1 MKAMVL
7 RAPSDLVLD
16 EVARP
21 QPGPGQVLVRVT
33 HSGVCGTDY
42 KIYNGSI
49 RVPYPLIPGHEM
61 AGEVVTVG
69 ADLQVGAGPA
79 ATRQGDRVI
88 IDPETYCG
96 TCFYCQKG
104 LTNLCPNGALIGRDV
119 DGGFAEYLMVPAT
132 QVFKLPDSIDDRTA
146 PMIQVL
152 TTCLHAQRQ
161 VETFPAD
168 TVAVIG
174 LGVTGQLHVQLAK
187 ARGARVIGI
196 TRSAEKRAMAEKLGA
211 DVTIAGGDKVIEQLR
226 ELTDGRGADLT
237 IETTGVL
244 KQLEHSVHM
253 TRFGGKVL
261 MFGIFTVK
269 EGALPFYDLYF
280 KEVSLISAR
289 VAKPEDY
296 TACIALVERGQVK
309 LGPLVSDI
317 MPLGQL
323 KEAIGLL
330 SSDSGQRMKIII
342 DHQHTN

>member
-42 KIYNGSI
+42 KIFNGSI

-61 AGEVVTVG
+61 AGERIDTG
-69 ADLQVGAGPA
+69 E
-79 ATRQGDRVI
+79 RVI
-88 IDPETYCG
+88 VDPETYDG
-96 TCFYCQKG
+96 TCFYCGKG
-104 LTNLCPNGALIGRDV
+104 LTNLCPNGTLIGRDV
-119 DGGFAEYLMVPAT
+119 NGGFAEFVEVPAT
-132 QVFKLPDSIDDRTA
+132 QVHRLPDSIDDQTA
-146 PMIQVL
+146 PLIQVL

-161 VETFPAD
+161 VNIFAGD
-168 TVAVIG
+168 TVAVVG

-196 TRSAEKRAMAEKLGA
+196 TRSSEKRAMAEKLGA
-211 DVTIAGGDKVIEQLR
+211 DLTIPGGENAISQVR
-226 ELTDGRGADLT
+226 EATLGRGADLT

-244 KQLEHSVHM
+244 RQLAESVDM

-261 MFGIFTVK
+261 MFGIYTVK
-269 EGALPFYDLYF
+269 EGAMPFYDLYF
-280 KEVSLISAR
+280 KEISLISAR

-296 TACIALVERGQVK
+296 TDCIALVERGQVK
-309 LGPLVSDI
+309 LEPLVSDV
-317 MPLGQL
+317 MPLAEL
-323 KEAIGLL
+323 KAAIGLL
-330 SSDSGQRMKIII
+330 GSDSGQRMKIIME
-342 DHQHTN
+342 HS

>member
-21 QPGPGQVLVRVT
+21 QPAAGQVVVRIT

-42 KIYNGSI
+42 KIFNGSI

-61 AGEVVTVG
+61 AGEIVDVG
-69 ADLQVGAGPA
+69 RVPPSTGATGGA
-79 ATRQGDRVI
+79 LAVGDRVI

-96 TCFYCQKG
+96 HCFYCQKG
-104 LTNLCPNGALIGRDV
+104 LTNLCPNGTLIGRDV
-119 DGGFAEYLMVPAT
+119 DGGFAEYLMVPAS

-161 VETFPAD
+161 VETFPGD

-211 DVTIAGGDKVIEQLR
+211 DLTIAGGEHAIAHVR
-226 ELTDGRGADLT
+226 EATEGRGADLT

-244 KQLEHSVHM
+244 RQLAESVDM

-261 MFGIFTVK
+261 MFGIYTVK

-296 TACIALVERGQVK
+296 TDCIALVERGQVK
-309 LGPLVSDI
+309 LEPLVSDV
-317 MPLGQL
+317 MPLAEL
-323 KEAIGLL
+323 KAAIGLL
-330 SSDSGQRMKIII
+330 GSDSGQRMKIIME
-342 DHQHTN
+342 HS

>member
-16 EVARP
+16 EVAQP
-21 QPGPGQVLVRVT
+21 VPGPGQVLVRIT

-42 KIYNGSI
+42 KIYHGSI

-61 AGEVVTVG
+61 AGEVVDVEADINVRLG
-69 ADLQVGAGPA
+69 AAPI
-79 ATRQGDRVI
+79 RRGDRVI

-96 TCFYCQKG
+96 VCFYCHKG
-104 LTNLCPNGALIGRDV
+104 LTNLCPNGTLIGRDV
-119 DGGFAEYLMVPAT
+119 NGGFAEYLLVPAR
-132 QVFKLPDSIDDRTA
+132 QVFKLPGSIDDRTA

-161 VETFPAD
+161 VDTFPGD

-187 ARGARVIGI
+187 SRGARVIGI
-196 TRSAEKRAMAEKLGA
+196 TRSAEKRAMAERLGA
-211 DVTIAGGDKVIEQLR
+211 DVTVPGGDTVIEQVR
-226 ELTDGRGADLT
+226 ELTDGRGADVT

-244 KQLEHSVHM
+244 KQLENSVHM

-261 MFGIFTVK
+261 MFGIYTAK

-296 TACIALVERGQVK
+296 TACVALVERGQVK
-309 LGPLVSDI
+309 LEPLVSDV
-317 MPLGQL
+317 MPLDEL
-323 KEAIGLL
+323 KAAIGLL
-330 SSDSGQRMKIII
+330 ASDSGQRMKIIME
-342 DHQHTN
+342 HS

>member
-16 EVARP
+16 EVTRP
-21 QPGPGQVLVRVT
+21 QPGAGQVLVRIT

-49 RVPYPLIPGHEM
+49 KVPYPLIPGHEM
-61 AGEVVTVG
+61 AGEVVDVGRVPPSAEAPRGGPGITV
-69 ADLQVGAGPA
+69 
-79 ATRQGDRVI
+79 GDRVI
-88 IDPETYCG
+88 IDPETYDG
-96 TCFYCQKG
+96 TCFYCSKG
-104 LTNLCPNGALIGRDV
+104 LTNLCPNGTLIGRDV
-119 DGGFAEYLMVPAT
+119 NGGFAEYLQVPAT
-132 QVFKLPDSIDDRTA
+132 QVHRLPDSIDDRTA

-161 VETFPAD
+161 VEIFPGD

-187 ARGARVIGI
+187 SRGARVIGI

-211 DVTIAGGDKVIEQLR
+211 DLTIPGGDNVIQQVR
-226 ELTDGRGADLT
+226 EATGGRGADVT
-237 IETTGVL
+237 IETTGVM
-244 KQLEHSVHM
+244 KQLADSIHM

-261 MFGIFTVK
+261 MFGIYTVK

-309 LGPLVSDI
+309 LEPLVSDV
-317 MPLGQL
+317 MPLGEL

-330 SSDSGQRMKIII
+330 SSDSGQRMKIIME
-342 DHQHTN
+342 HS

>member
-21 QPGPGQVLVRVT
+21 QPAAGQVVVRVT

-42 KIYNGSI
+42 KIFNGSI
-49 RVPYPLIPGHEM
+49 KVPYPLIPGHEM
-61 AGEVVTVG
+61 AGEVVALG
-69 ADLQVGAGPA
+69 PDLQVGTSSGDAI
-79 ATRQGDRVI
+79 TVGDRVI

-96 TCFYCQKG
+96 HCFYCQKG
-104 LTNLCPNGALIGRDV
+104 FTNLCPNGTLIGRDV
-119 DGGFAEYLMVPAT
+119 NGGFAEYLMVPAS
-132 QVFKLPDSIDDRTA
+132 QVFKLPASIDDRTA

-161 VETFPAD
+161 VETFPGD

-196 TRSAEKRAMAEKLGA
+196 TRSAEKRAMAESLGA
-211 DVTIAGGDKVIEQLR
+211 DVTIPGGDDAIEKLR

-237 IETTGVL
+237 IETTGVM
-244 KQLEHSVHM
+244 KQLADSVHM

-261 MFGIFTVK
+261 MFGIYTVK

-309 LGPLVSDI
+309 LEPLVSDV
-317 MPLGQL
+317 MPLGEL

-330 SSDSGQRMKIII
+330 SSDSGQRMKIIME
-342 DHQHTN
+342 HS

>member
-21 QPGPGQVLVRVT
+21 QPAAGQVVVRVT

-49 RVPYPLIPGHEM
+49 KVPYPLIPGHEM
-61 AGEVVTVG
+61 AGEVVS
-69 ADLQVGAGPA
+69 VGAGLQTRPA
-79 ATRQGDRVI
+79 IDIGERVV

-96 TCFYCQKG
+96 SCFHCRIGQ
-104 LTNLCPNGALIGRDV
+104 THLCPNGTLIGRDV
-119 DGGFAEYLMVPAT
+119 NGGFAEYLMVPAS
-132 QVFKLPDSIDDRTA
+132 QVFRLPETIDDRTA

-161 VETFPAD
+161 VNIFAGD
-168 TVAVIG
+168 TVAVVG
-174 LGVTGQLHVQLAK
+174 LGVTGQLHVQLAR

-196 TRSAEKRAMAEKLGA
+196 TRSAEKRAMAERLGA
-211 DVTIAGGDKVIEQLR
+211 DLTIPGGDDVIAQVR
-226 ELTDGRGADLT
+226 EATEGRGADLT
-237 IETTGVL
+237 IETTGLL
-244 KQLEHSVHM
+244 KQLEQSIHM

-261 MFGIFTVK
+261 MFGIYTVK

-280 KEVSLISAR
+280 KEISLISAR

-296 TACIALVERGQVK
+296 TSSIALVERGQVK
-309 LGPLVSDI
+309 LEPLVSDVL
-317 MPLGQL
+317 PLGEL
-323 KEAIGLL
+323 RAAIGMLG
-330 SSDSGQRMKIII
+330 SDSGQRMKIIM
-342 DHQHTN
+342 DHSA

>member
-21 QPGPGQVLVRVT
+21 QPAAGQVVVRIT

-42 KIYNGSI
+42 KIFNGSI

-61 AGEVVTVG
+61 AGEIVDVG
-69 ADLQVGAGPA
+69 RVPPRTGATGGGPA
-79 ATRQGDRVI
+79 VGDRVI

-96 TCFYCQKG
+96 HCFYCQKG
-104 LTNLCPNGALIGRDV
+104 LTNLCPNGTLIGRDV
-119 DGGFAEYLMVPAT
+119 DGGFAEYLMVPAS

-161 VETFPAD
+161 VETFPGD

-211 DVTIAGGDKVIEQLR
+211 DVTIPGGDDAIQKVR
-226 ELTDGRGADLT
+226 ELTEGRGADLT
-237 IETTGVL
+237 IETTGIM
-244 KQLEHSVHM
+244 KQLADSVHM

-330 SSDSGQRMKIII
+330 SSDSGQRMKIIME
-342 DHQHTN
+342 HS

>member
-21 QPGPGQVLVRVT
+21 QPAPGQVLVRIT

-42 KIYNGSI
+42 KIFNGSI
-49 RVPYPLIPGHEM
+49 KVPYPLIPGHEM
-61 AGEVVTVG
+61 AGEVVSVG
-69 ADLQVGAGPA
+69 ADLQVRPDF
-79 ATRQGDRVI
+79 RVVEGDRVI

-96 TCFYCQKG
+96 HCFYCQKG
-104 LTNLCPNGALIGRDV
+104 LTNLCPNGTLIGRDV
-119 DGGFAEYLMVPAT
+119 DGGFAEYLMVPSS
-132 QVFKLPDSIDDRTA
+132 QVFKLPASIDDRTA

-161 VETFPAD
+161 VEIFPGD
-168 TVAVIG
+168 TVAVLG

-211 DVTIAGGDKVIEQLR
+211 DVTIPGGDDAIQNVR

-237 IETTGVL
+237 IETTGIL
-244 KQLEHSVHM
+244 KQLSDSIHM

-261 MFGIFTVK
+261 LFGIYTVK
-269 EGALPFYDLYF
+269 EGALPFYDIYF
-280 KEVSLISAR
+280 KEISLISAR

-296 TACIALVERGQVK
+296 TACISLVDRGQVR
-309 LGPLVSDI
+309 LEPLVSDV
-317 MPLGQL
+317 MPLGEL
-323 KEAIGLL
+323 KAAIGLL
-330 SSDSGQRMKIII
+330 ASDSGQRMKIIME
-342 DHQHTN
+342 HK

>member
-21 QPGPGQVLVRVT
+21 QPAAGQVLVRIT

-49 RVPYPLIPGHEM
+49 KVAYPLIPGHEM
-61 AGEVVTVG
+61 AGEVVDVG
-69 ADLQVGAGPA
+69 RVPPSAGAPRGGPGIA
-79 ATRQGDRVI
+79 IGERVI
-88 IDPETYCG
+88 IDPETYDG
-96 TCFYCQKG
+96 TCFYCSKG
-104 LTNLCPNGALIGRDV
+104 LTHLCPNGTLIGRDV
-119 DGGFAEYLMVPAT
+119 NGGLPQYLPGPAS
-132 QVFKLPDSIDDRTA
+132 QGFRLPDAIDDRTA

-161 VETFPAD
+161 VNIFAGD
-168 TVAVIG
+168 TVAVVG

-196 TRSAEKRAMAEKLGA
+196 TRSAEKRAMAERLGA
-211 DVTIAGGDKVIEQLR
+211 DLTIPGGDDVISQVR
-226 ELTDGRGADLT
+226 EATEGRGADLT

-244 KQLEHSVHM
+244 KQLENSIHM

-261 MFGIFTVK
+261 MFGIYTVK

-280 KEVSLISAR
+280 KEISLISAR

-309 LGPLVSDI
+309 LEPLVSDV
-317 MPLGQL
+317 MPLGEL
-323 KEAIGLL
+323 EAAIGMLG
-330 SSDSGQRMKIII
+330 SDSAQRMKIILE
-342 DHQHTN
+342 H

>member
-21 QPGPGQVLVRVT
+21 QPAAGQVLVRIT

-42 KIYNGSI
+42 KIFNGSI
-49 RVPYPLIPGHEM
+49 KVPYPLIPGHEM
-61 AGEVVTVG
+61 AGERVDTG
-69 ADLQVGAGPA
+69 E
-79 ATRQGDRVI
+79 RVI
-88 IDPETYCG
+88 IDPETFDG
-96 TCFYCQKG
+96 TCYYCQKG
-104 LTNLCPNGALIGRDV
+104 HTNLCPNGTLIGRDV
-119 DGGFAEYLMVPAT
+119 NGGFAEFLQVPLS
-132 QVFKLPDSIDDRTA
+132 QVHRLPEAIDDRTA

-161 VETFPAD
+161 VEIFPGD
-168 TVAVIG
+168 TVVVLG

-196 TRSAEKRAMAEKLGA
+196 TRSAEKRAMAERLGA
-211 DVTIAGGDKVIEQLR
+211 DVTIPGGDDAAQKVR
-226 ELTDGRGADLT
+226 ELTEGRGADLT
-237 IETTGVL
+237 IETTGIMS
-244 KQLEHSVHM
+244 QLAASVHM

-280 KEVSLISAR
+280 KEISLISAR

-296 TACIALVERGQVK
+296 TACIDLVAQGQVK
-309 LGPLVSDI
+309 LEPLVSDV
-317 MPLGQL
+317 MPLGSL

-330 SSDSGQRMKIII
+330 SSDSGQRMKIILE
-342 DHQHTN
+342 HS

>member
-21 QPGPGQVLVRVT
+21 QPAAGQVLVRIT

-42 KIYNGSI
+42 KIFNGSI
-49 RVPYPLIPGHEM
+49 KVPYPLIPGHEM
-61 AGEVVTVG
+61 AGEVAGVG
-69 ADLQVGAGPA
+69 ADLKVGPSVGE
-79 ATRQGDRVI
+79 RVI
-88 IDPETYCG
+88 IDPETFDG
-96 TCFYCQKG
+96 TCFYCSKG
-104 LTNLCPNGALIGRDV
+104 LTNLCPNGTLIGRDV
-119 DGGFAEYLMVPAT
+119 NGGFAEFLEVPAT
-132 QVFKLPDSIDDRTA
+132 QVHRLPDSIDDRTA

-161 VETFPAD
+161 VEIFPGD

-196 TRSAEKRAMAEKLGA
+196 MRSAEKRAMAEKLGA
-211 DVTIAGGDKVIEQLR
+211 DVTVPGGDAAIAQVR
-226 ELTDGRGADLT
+226 EVTEGRGADLT

-261 MFGIFTVK
+261 LFGIYTVK

-296 TACIALVERGQVK
+296 TDCIALVERGQVR
-309 LGPLVSDI
+309 LEPLVSDV
-317 MPLGQL
+317 MPLGEL
-323 KEAIGLL
+323 KAAIGML
-330 SSDSGQRMKIII
+330 SSDSGQRMKIILE
-342 DHQHTN
+342 HS

>member
-61 AGEVVTVG
+61 AGEIVDVG
-69 ADLQVGAGPA
+69 RVPPSTGATLGGNA
-79 ATRQGDRVI
+79 VGDRVI
-88 IDPETYCG
+88 IDPETYDG

-104 LTNLCPNGALIGRDV
+104 LTNLCPNGTLIGRDV
-119 DGGFAEYLMVPAT
+119 NGGFAEYLMVPAT
-132 QVFKLPDSIDDRTA
+132 QVFTLPDSIDDRTA

-161 VETFPAD
+161 VDTFPGD

-211 DVTIAGGDKVIEQLR
+211 DVTIAGGDHVIEQLR
-226 ELTDGRGADLT
+226 ELTEGRGADLT

-261 MFGIFTVK
+261 MFGIYTAK

-296 TACIALVERGQVK
+296 TACIALVGRGQVK
-309 LGPLVSDI
+309 LDPLVSDV
-317 MPLGQL
+317 MPLGEL
-323 KEAIGLL
+323 KAAIGLL
-330 SSDSGQRMKIII
+330 GSDSGQRMKIIME
-342 DHQHTN
+342 HS

>member
-21 QPGPGQVLVRVT
+21 QPAAGQVLVRIT

-61 AGEVVTVG
+61 AGEVVDVG
-69 ADLQVGAGPA
+69 GVPPGTGAMPSGPGVA
-79 ATRQGDRVI
+79 VGDRVI
-88 IDPETYCG
+88 IDPETYDG
-96 TCFYCQKG
+96 TCFYCRKG
-104 LTNLCPNGALIGRDV
+104 LTNLCPNGTLIGRDV
-119 DGGFAEYLMVPAT
+119 NGGFAEYLLVPAS
-132 QVFKLPDSIDDRTA
+132 QVFTLPDSVDDRTA

-161 VETFPAD
+161 VETLPGD
-168 TVAVIG
+168 TVVVLG

-196 TRSAEKRAMAEKLGA
+196 TRSAEKRAMAERLGA
-211 DVTIAGGDKVIEQLR
+211 DMTIAGGDGAIQKVR
-226 ELTDGRGADLT
+226 DLTEGRGSDLT
-237 IETTGVL
+237 IETTGVM
-244 KQLEHSVHM
+244 KQLSDSVHM

-269 EGALPFYDLYF
+269 EGELPFYDLYF
-280 KEVSLISAR
+280 KEISLVSAR

-296 TACIALVERGQVK
+296 TACIALVERGQVR
-309 LGPLVSDI
+309 LEPLVSDV
-317 MPLGQL
+317 MPLGDL
-323 KEAIGLL
+323 KAAIGLQA
-330 SSDSGQRMKIII
+330 SDSGQRMKIIME
-342 DHQHTN
+342 HS